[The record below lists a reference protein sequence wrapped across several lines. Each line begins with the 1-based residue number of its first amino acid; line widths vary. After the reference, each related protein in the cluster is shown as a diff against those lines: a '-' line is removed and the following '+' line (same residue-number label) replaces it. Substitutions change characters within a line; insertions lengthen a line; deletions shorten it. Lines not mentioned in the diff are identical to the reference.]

1 MRRTIKR
8 GFSYFLA
15 MILTIGTII
24 SGSGMTIAKADETE
38 EKTSVQVNLT
48 GKESEVLEQG
58 AEHLIHV
65 DGQSNDAQLETLLR
79 IYLWNAQG
87 NPEQEL
93 EIPAEM
99 TISGNSQT
107 LPAQWKTESD
117 MEGQVT
123 ARYLETTVPAGATF
137 DFDLAFTYE
146 TEESTYHK
154 AVTAEAR
161 AFHQEVE
168 IEIQGTNKI
177 SFSWSGEAAES
188 TEDSAVQG
196 EETKESSA
204 AINDTETDNYLVS
217 SPMVAGNSGIIK
229 AQADASISNMFNVP
243 VTYYDYLDDNEIKNG
258 WKKPQSYG
266 NEEKN
271 GWTVFGLFNKELAIY
286 GSQNSQRTPLYFGNL
301 LSSNKES
308 TGSQRAKEVAGH
320 IQWLQGFYSPYNYSA
335 NNSNYLSDFHNSAQ
349 GLVYNTLDT
358 NGNLQ
363 IKDGFRAPWFDE
375 NFLNQIP
382 TSSGETYVDT
392 LGKVISSRFP
402 FRTVAEDGISYYEFD
417 SNNAKD
423 NVRYNFDTK
432 TFSYGEGS
440 GYGVQDSL
448 KANWG
453 LSESDNGG
461 YGFFPFNYKKGT
473 GNDNWLDYGFGTKL
487 DIRFN
492 LPKNGVVKNQYGTN
506 VPIKFEFTGDDDV
519 WVFVDGK
526 LVLDLGGAHKKAQ
539 GTIDFSQ
546 LRAYLTTGRQTID
559 YESYMNAVSVA
570 EALNVNSGDELNP
583 TVGHT
588 LTIFYMERGM
598 LESNLKIRFNMQPLA
613 DEFITEKKVETTDVN
628 AGIQNQV
635 QHADDFNVTLKT
647 GNDIAAGKEYQLN
660 SGSTGETEIGLYT
673 DSNGTYS
680 LSDGD
685 QTVFKQQFSDY
696 KGQTFTAEETIPE
709 DSTFTYQTRWEAV
722 DLEAGNSLIQSGE
735 GTTAA
740 FPYNKTEGDEFT
752 PVRNK
757 LIYYN
762 TPETTSLNITKAAV
776 DMDDKPYVDTD
787 TEFEFEVMLDI
798 GEMGGGTTLEQD
810 VTDPNTV
817 YFQKPDNWNT
827 VYAYCYIDGNTN
839 NKTWPGVAMTQ
850 VKDNVY
856 KLDSAKKYTYIIFNN
871 GGNGSGNQLPTSGGF
886 VMIPPNSEV
895 IGEGASRN
903 CYLKD
908 GSLSSN
914 IYREYQSV
922 TEPGNLL
929 GYRPYQI
936 TYLINGISHQADAQG
951 VIKLKAG
958 ETASIMGLPVG
969 TKFKVKERN
978 TSGYTL
984 QKVTID
990 GTAQTVGTDGYYEGD
1005 LTGDKSKTTALNFT
1019 NQKETTFIS
1028 INAYKTL
1035 DNGGLPGSNSF
1046 TFNLTGQDSRTLS
1059 NGTMSMDTSDIQLK
1073 GSNDSEG
1080 KIPFDTLSYS
1090 EEGTYIYQIS
1100 EEIPENSDYLYD
1112 KTVYELTVVVTS
1124 SPDGDYQV
1132 NTVLEKI
1139 RDRDGIE
1146 ISPITITDVEKG
1158 ILFENRINLEDL
1170 IVEKQLVQED
1180 GAELPMENWPV
1191 SGGDFW
1197 FKIELKQEDG
1207 SYESLS
1213 LKEFKVGSDN
1223 RRTTK
1228 DGLFTLKA
1236 TEKALFEDLVI
1247 NSGYRVTELLG
1258 SYVYSWDYELKDI
1271 IVNQTTLDSEDSST
1285 GEQTIVKGENQ
1296 VIFRNYPLNK
1306 IQIIKTNEKQEPLAG
1321 AEFKLEINKGTSWDP
1336 DWQVM
1341 TGYENQLSDD
1351 QGFVGFEKLHAGQ
1364 YRITEIKT
1372 LEGYVLL
1379 KEPIVITLP
1388 YEYKAGDIV
1397 NGIEVVDGGLT
1408 YTVKFT
1414 ISNGQSFDLPKSGT
1428 KGVILPLIVGAACFS
1443 FAGMEIYLRIKRR
1456 KHSKS

>member
-99 TISGNSQT
+99 TISGNGQT

-123 ARYLETTVPAGATF
+123 ARYLETTVPAGASF

-161 AFHQEVE
+161 AFRQEVE

-177 SFSWSGEAAES
+177 SFSWSGETAES
-188 TEDSAVQG
+188 TEDSVDQG
-196 EETKESSA
+196 EETKESST

-217 SPMVAGNSGIIK
+217 SPRVVGNSGIIK

-423 NVRYNFDTK
+423 NVKYNFDTK

-461 YGFFPFNYKKGT
+461 YGFFPFNSKVGS

-487 DIRFN
+487 DIRFS
-492 LPKNGVVKNQYGTN
+492 LPKNGVVKNQDGKD

-546 LRAYLTTGRQTID
+546 LSAYLSTGRQTID
-559 YESYMNAVSVA
+559 YEPNMNAVSVA
-570 EALNVNSGDELNP
+570 EALGVNSGDELNP

-680 LSDGD
+680 LGGGD

-740 FPYNKTEGDEFT
+740 FPYNKTAGDEFT

-762 TPETTSLNITKAAV
+762 TPETTSLNITKAVV

-810 VTDPNTV
+810 VTDPNTI

-827 VYAYCYIDGNTN
+827 VYAYCYSDGNTN

-936 TYLINGISHQADAQG
+936 TYLINGISHQADDQG

-1035 DNGGLPGSNSF
+1035 DNGQLPGSNSF
-1046 TFNLTGQDSRTLS
+1046 TFNLTGQESRTLS

-1080 KIPFDTLSYS
+1080 KIPFDTLTYS

-1124 SPDGDYQV
+1124 SSDGDYQV

-1139 RDRDGIE
+1139 KDRDGIE
-1146 ISPITITDVEKG
+1146 ITPITITDVEKG

-1170 IVEKQLVQED
+1170 TVEKQLVQED

-1191 SGGDFW
+1191 TSENFW

-1207 SYESLS
+1207 SFEPLS
-1213 LKEFKVGSDN
+1213 LKEFKVGSES
-1223 RRTTK
+1223 RRTNK
-1228 DGLFTLKA
+1228 EGVFSLKA

-1247 NSGYRVTELLG
+1247 NSGYRISELRG
-1258 SYVYSWDYELKDI
+1258 DFYSWDYELKDI
-1271 IVNQTTLDSEDSST
+1271 IVNQVTLDSKDSST
-1285 GEQTIVKGENQ
+1285 GEQTIVKGDNQ

-1321 AEFKLEINKGTSWDP
+1321 AEFKLEINKGTSGDP

-1341 TGYENQLSDD
+1341 TGYENKVSDD
-1351 QGFVGFEKLHAGQ
+1351 QGFVGFDKLHAGQ

-1388 YEYKAGDIV
+1388 YEYKAGDVV
-1397 NGIEVVDGGLT
+1397 NGIEVEDEGLT

-1443 FAGMEIYLRIKRR
+1443 FAGMEIYLRFKRR